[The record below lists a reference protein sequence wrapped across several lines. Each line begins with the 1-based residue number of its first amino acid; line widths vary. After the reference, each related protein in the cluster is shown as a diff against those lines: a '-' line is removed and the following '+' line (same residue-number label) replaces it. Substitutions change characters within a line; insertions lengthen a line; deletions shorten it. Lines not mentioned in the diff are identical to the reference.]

1 MTCLLDPVE
10 LEEVEQASDRIGN
23 VLEIFDCGWFFLRG
37 WGGGGGGLGLHGD
50 ISWICKL
57 YLFGVIE

>member
-23 VLEIFDCGWFFLRG
+23 VLEIFVCGCCFLR
-37 WGGGGGGLGLHGD
+37 GGGGGFARRHFLD
-50 ISWICKL
+50 M
-57 YLFGVIE
+57 